1 MSEYL
6 EAVARALN
14 APEAIVQRS
23 AAARA
28 QASGTT
34 VDEVLIAWAGGGSV
48 APAPDTD
55 TAASA
60 PEPEPAAS
68 PEQAAPS
75 APEAT
80 PPAPS
85 VPPLPAL
92 VPEPGRIAAIIED
105 EDLEAAP
112 VSDRLRWAAGVGG
125 LAGAA
130 LGIVAAVAVTPLVVD
145 RVTLVGE
152 PGAFRPAIEVT
163 ALPVVV
169 VGAVVSLLFGA
180 LVGVA
185 VRTVPAWFRPELRIE
200 GRPGMAALV
209 GGVTG
214 LLVGVVG
221 AALLLNLAGQPSE
234 ADETV
239 IQIGVRSGLLL
250 VLFGG
255 AVLGMITAAV
265 VQVLAVPVGLD
276 AASADE
282 SSAVRRRLSTGV
294 GVPLAAFTVLALVV
308 VSLGSLFLAYHVA
321 APLLAIVVA
330 GGILAFAG
338 LTASRPNIRLSLGEL
353 LAAAAGILS
362 VLVLIVVVAGAL
374 GGGQATPPAGEEP
387 EATGPGGTV
396 TILAG
401 EDLSFDATAWSVPTG
416 EVMFVYEDEGDI
428 VHTLTIEGL
437 EDQLALRVENAGD
450 VDRGTVALAPGEY
463 TLYCDIRGHREAGM
477 EGRLTVMSEPPDR

>member
-34 VDEVLIAWAGGGSV
+34 VDEVLMAWAGGGSV
-48 APAPDTD
+48 APAPDSRPA
-55 TAASA
+55 AASA
-60 PEPEPAAS
+60 PEPEPAAP

-85 VPPLPAL
+85 VAPLPAL
-92 VPEPGRIAAIIED
+92 VPEPRRAAAIVEE

-112 VSDRLRWAAGVGG
+112 VSERLRWAAGVGG
-125 LAGAA
+125 FAGAA

-180 LVGVA
+180 LVGLA
-185 VRTVPAWFRPELRIE
+185 VRIVPAWFRPEMRIE
-200 GRPGMAALV
+200 GRSGVAALV
-209 GGVTG
+209 GAITG

-294 GVPLAAFTVLALVV
+294 GVPLAAFAVLALVV

-321 APLLAIVVA
+321 APLLAIVIS

-338 LTASRPNIRLSLGEL
+338 LTASRPNSRLSLGEL
-353 LAAAAGILS
+353 LAAAAGILA
-362 VLVLIVVVAGAL
+362 VVVLIVVVAGAL
-374 GGGQATPPAGEEP
+374 GGGEEGGEEP
-387 EATGPGGTV
+387 AEASAVG
-396 TILAG
+396 
-401 EDLSFDATAWSVPTG
+401 
-416 EVMFVYEDEGDI
+416 I
-428 VHTLTIEGL
+428 VG
-437 EDQLALRVENAGD
+437 V
-450 VDRGTVALAPGEY
+450 V
-463 TLYCDIRGHREAGM
+463 
-477 EGRLTVMSEPPDR
+477 

>member
-34 VDEVLIAWAGGGSV
+34 VDEVLMAWAGGGSV
-48 APAPDTD
+48 ATA
-55 TAASA
+55 TAAESPPQPEPEMA
-60 PEPEPAAS
+60 PEPAPAAS
-68 PEQAAPS
+68 SEPAPSTPSAPAAPS
-75 APEAT
+75 TPVGPSAPA
-80 PPAPS
+80 AA
-85 VPPLPAL
+85 PLPAL
-92 VPEPGRIAAIIED
+92 VSEAAAVTVEEV
-105 EDLEAAP
+105 EDLVAVP
-112 VSDRLRWAAGVGG
+112 VSERLRWAAGVGG

-163 ALPVVV
+163 ALPVVII
-169 VGAVVSLLFGA
+169 GAVVSLLFGA
-180 LVGVA
+180 LVGLA

-209 GGVTG
+209 GAVTG

-255 AVLGMITAAV
+255 AVLGMITAGV

-276 AASADE
+276 AFTADE

-294 GVPLAAFTVLALVV
+294 GVPLAAFAVLALVV

-321 APLLAIVVA
+321 APLLAVVIA

-353 LAAAAGILS
+353 LAAAAGILA
-362 VLVLIVVVAGAL
+362 VVVLIVVVAGAL
-374 GGGQATPPAGEEP
+374 GSGEEGAEEP
-387 EATGPGGTV
+387 AEASAVGAVGV
-396 TILAG
+396 
-401 EDLSFDATAWSVPTG
+401 V
-416 EVMFVYEDEGDI
+416 
-428 VHTLTIEGL
+428 
-437 EDQLALRVENAGD
+437 
-450 VDRGTVALAPGEY
+450 
-463 TLYCDIRGHREAGM
+463 
-477 EGRLTVMSEPPDR
+477 

>member
-276 AASADE
+276 AATADE

-294 GVPLAAFTVLALVV
+294 GVPLAAFAVLALVV

-338 LTASRPNIRLSLGEL
+338 LTASR
-353 LAAAAGILS
+353 
-362 VLVLIVVVAGAL
+362 
-374 GGGQATPPAGEEP
+374 
-387 EATGPGGTV
+387 
-396 TILAG
+396 
-401 EDLSFDATAWSVPTG
+401 
-416 EVMFVYEDEGDI
+416 
-428 VHTLTIEGL
+428 
-437 EDQLALRVENAGD
+437 
-450 VDRGTVALAPGEY
+450 
-463 TLYCDIRGHREAGM
+463 
-477 EGRLTVMSEPPDR
+477 